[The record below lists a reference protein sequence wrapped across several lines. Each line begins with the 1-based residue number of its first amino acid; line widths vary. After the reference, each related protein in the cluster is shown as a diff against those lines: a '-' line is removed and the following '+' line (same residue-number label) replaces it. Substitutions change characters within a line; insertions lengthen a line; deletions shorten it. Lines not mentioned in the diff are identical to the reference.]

1 MEVIWRWRKNKVV
14 GETAVVRGRKMEEG
28 RGEGAPYMFLL
39 MSFFIAII
47 FMRLFL
53 CGCFIFIFM
62 LFY

>member
-1 MEVIWRWRKNKVV
+1 MA
-14 GETAVVRGRKMEEG
+14 AVVRGRKIEEG

-39 MSFFIAII
+39 IAIIFIAIIFIAII

-53 CGCFIFIFM
+53 CGCFMFNFI